1 MNELFTVEE
10 VNLMCIFDT
19 SSRGSLISELTAAI
33 GEFDSGDP
41 QSDAEI
47 REIAENAL
55 AKLNAM
61 SDAECLNS
69 ALNTAITNTTN
80 RRTKRLWLPSCNF
93 IRPSRTGRSAS

>member
-19 SSRGSLISELTAAI
+19 SSRERLISEISAAI
-33 GEFDSGDP
+33 GDFDAGDP

-55 AKLNAM
+55 AKLGDM
-61 SDAECLNS
+61 SGAEFA
-69 ALNTAITNTTN
+69 ALELCPEYSDNDYYETED
-80 RRTKRLWLPSCNF
+80 
-93 IRPSRTGRSAS
+93 

>member
-19 SSRGSLISELTAAI
+19 SSRSRLISELTAAA

-61 SDAECLNS
+61 SDAEFAAFELCPEYSDNDYYEQED
-69 ALNTAITNTTN
+69 
-80 RRTKRLWLPSCNF
+80 
-93 IRPSRTGRSAS
+93 